1 MPQPPRPSGRPRV
14 AGLRKP
20 ASPSPAPREQDTDRF
35 EDATQVTDAGS
46 DPTAA
51 PAPEPVGPQPVDPD
65 PEPEAASE
73 PEAELETEAET
84 DGDDE
89 PGDSDGPGEPKA
101 AARPGPRRK
110 VRDTGAPKPASQ
122 DDVTVTVSAVDEPS
136 RARRFAMRGARERK
150 TEGNR
155 GSRGYVLVAVL
166 LVLALAFGGLAF
178 FFNMR
183 QSEAEIAAGNAAL
196 VDVQGTTQVK
206 EAMGSAAERLFSID
220 YNDIGKTEKA
230 ADQLL
235 VNDEVKKKYQALMG
249 EVKRVA
255 PEQKIVVTVKTT
267 RSAVLMLN
275 DDRAKVMVYIDQTA
289 TRTEDNQTSAGSAA
303 LWFTSE
309 KRDGEWKVTDMDTYA
324 AGQPAP
330 TPGPADQGG
339 QPPAGN

>member
-35 EDATQVTDAGS
+35 DDATQVTDVGS
-46 DPTAA
+46 DPTAV
-51 PAPEPVGPQPVDPD
+51 PAPEPTDPPPVDQ
-65 PEPEAASE
+65 EPPPE
-73 PEAELETEAET
+73 PEAELETEAE
-84 DGDDE
+84 DD
-89 PGDSDGPGEPKA
+89 DEPKA
-101 AARPGPRRK
+101 AKPRPGPRRK
-110 VRDTGAPKPASQ
+110 VRDTGTPKPASQ
-122 DDVTVTVSAVDEPS
+122 DDVTATVSAVEPS
-136 RARRFAMRGARERK
+136 RARRFPVRGAGDRK
-150 TEGNR
+150 TKGHKGNR
-155 GSRGYVLVAVL
+155 GYALVAVL

-183 QSEAEIAAGNAAL
+183 QSEAETAAGNAAL

-206 EAMGSAAERLFSID
+206 EAMGTAAERLFSID
-220 YNDIGKTEKA
+220 YNDIGKTEQA

-330 TPGPADQGG
+330 TPGPAGQGG